1 LRHKSTADVAL
12 NAETQALVP
21 AIPIRTSQSAVWR
34 TLSAA
39 AILNSFQN
47 KDEWKCSL
55 NVQTVAAL
63 QPTTGATPLA
73 QPRSYN
79 TAEAFAYCERMAREH
94 YENFPVG
101 SLLVPRA
108 RRKHVYSIYAFART
122 ADDFADE
129 GYDVG
134 QTLVCPIWADGPG
147 CFTAADCAGDGN
159 DVGQTKGCPTEADRL
174 RSLDE
179 WEAQLA
185 ACYRG
190 EASHPVFVA
199 LTATVRELQLPEQLF
214 RDLLS
219 AFKQD
224 VVKRRYADFA
234 EVLDYCRR
242 SANPVGRLILRLFDY
257 RDAHL
262 DELSDAI
269 CTALQL
275 ANFWQDVAADIQ
287 KDRVYLPQ
295 DEMRQYGVTFED
307 LQARQGSA
315 AFCRLLQFQVERTRD
330 LFQHGRALPDLV
342 NGRLALELRL
352 TWHGGM
358 RILELIERQAYDT
371 LPARP
376 KLTGFDK
383 VVLLSRALF
392 NR

>member
-1 LRHKSTADVAL
+1 MTVGLL
-12 NAETQALVP
+12 TQA
-21 AIPIRTSQSAVWR
+21 
-34 TLSAA
+34 
-39 AILNSFQN
+39 
-47 KDEWKCSL
+47 EWKCSL

-63 QPTTGATPLA
+63 QPPTA
-73 QPRSYN
+73 QPHSYS
-79 TAEAFAYCERMAREH
+79 TAEAFAYCERLTRAH

-101 SLLVPRA
+101 SLLIPRA

-129 GYDVG
+129 GYADA
-134 QTLVCPIWADGPG
+134 TL
-147 CFTAADCAGDGN
+147 
-159 DVGQTKGCPTEADRL
+159 TEAVRL

-185 ACYRG
+185 ACYHG
-190 EASHPVFVA
+190 QASHPVFIA
-199 LTATVRELQLPEQLF
+199 LAATVKELQLPEQLL
-214 RDLLS
+214 RALLA

-262 DELSDAI
+262 DELSDAL

-275 ANFWQDVAADIQ
+275 ANFWQDVAVDRQ

-295 DEMRQYGVTFED
+295 AD
-307 LQARQGSA
+307 LQQFGVSLEELQASHGSEN
-315 AFCRLLQFQVERTRD
+315 FRRLLKFQVARTRELFARGKD
-330 LFQHGRALPDLV
+330 LPKLV
-342 NGRLALELRL
+342 SGRLALELRL

-358 RILELIERQAYDT
+358 RILELIERQDYDT
-371 LPARP
+371 LRARP

-383 VVLLSRALF
+383 AVLLRRALL
-392 NR
+392 NY

>member
-1 LRHKSTADVAL
+1 M
-12 NAETQALVP
+12 
-21 AIPIRTSQSAVWR
+21 VWR

-47 KDEWKCSL
+47 KVEWKCSL
-55 NVQTVAAL
+55 NVQTVATL
-63 QPTTGATPLA
+63 QPTKGATSAA
-73 QPRSYN
+73 QPHSYS
-79 TAEAFAYCERMAREH
+79 TAEAFAYCERIAREH

-101 SLLVPRA
+101 SLLVPRT

-129 GYDVG
+129 GYDDAS
-134 QTLVCPIWADGPG
+134 L
-147 CFTAADCAGDGN
+147 
-159 DVGQTKGCPTEADRL
+159 TEESRL

-179 WEAQLA
+179 WEAQLK

-190 EASHPVFVA
+190 EASHPIFVA
-199 LTATVRELQLPEQLF
+199 LAATVKELQLPEQLF
-214 RDLLS
+214 LDLLS

-275 ANFWQDVAADIQ
+275 ANFWQDVAVDIQ

-295 DEMRQYGVTFED
+295 DEMQQYGVNPDD
-307 LQARQGSA
+307 LKSSQGSA
-315 AFCRLLQFQVERTRD
+315 AYRRLLQFQVERTRD
-330 LFQHGRALPDLV
+330 LFRRGKALPNLV
-342 NGRLALELRL
+342 SGRLALELRL

-358 RILELIERQAYDT
+358 RILDLIEQQAYDT
-371 LPARP
+371 LCERP

>member
-1 LRHKSTADVAL
+1 MVAGAPG
-12 NAETQALVP
+12 NAP
-21 AIPIRTSQSAVWR
+21 A
-34 TLSAA
+34 TL
-39 AILNSFQN
+39 
-47 KDEWKCSL
+47 
-55 NVQTVAAL
+55 
-63 QPTTGATPLA
+63 
-73 QPRSYN
+73 YN
-79 TAEAFAYCERMAREH
+79 ASVNEAFAYCERLARQH

-101 SLLVPRA
+101 SLLAPKA

-129 GYDVG
+129 GYDDA
-134 QTLVCPIWADGPG
+134 TL
-147 CFTAADCAGDGN
+147 
-159 DVGQTKGCPTEADRL
+159 TEASRL
-174 RSLDE
+174 HSLND

-190 EASHPVFVA
+190 QASHPVFIA
-199 LTATVRELQLPEQLF
+199 LAATVRELQLPEQLF

-257 RDAHL
+257 RDARL

-275 ANFWQDVAADIQ
+275 ANFWQDVAVDRQ

-295 DEMRQYGVTFED
+295 NEMRQYGVRLED
-307 LQARQGSA
+307 LRVEQGSTA
-315 AFCRLLQFQVERTRD
+315 YCRLLEFQVERTRELFARGQD
-330 LFQHGRALPDLV
+330 LPTQV
-342 NGRLALELRL
+342 SGRLALELRL

-358 RILELIERQAYDT
+358 RILELIERQGYDT
-371 LPARP
+371 LRARP

-383 VVLLSRALF
+383 ALLLSRALF
-392 NR
+392 RR